1 MSFQLYSFGF
11 NAFNQISGDNSSHL
25 TVAKTCHKH
34 VDKVLFT
41 SWETTIVLDDS
52 NQLVVWGFQP
62 TWFDKIIELKKQI
75 QFIFGDPN
83 QLLGIIDQHQ
93 FVSILGAQTRLVDFC
108 KADNVV
114 YCSQLNSLFILYQ
127 GTVSRYDLDT
137 QKRETLFDN
146 HHIKS
151 ISGSDTHILFST
163 DSFSAPLYGMG
174 SNRLS
179 QLGIDYQQQQ
189 VTEPQIIDYF
199 CGLGVVTDMACGPF
213 HSAVILS
220 GDVYTF
226 GWSKEGRLGSG
237 TEPTEEIISLG
248 IFLDEKDRPV
258 EINAVKVV
266 CGSSHTLVMD
276 DTGRVWSCGSNG
288 YGQLGREELMD
299 HYFRTCFDSRAI
311 SIYAGKW
318 TSFIVQN

>member
-1 MSFQLYSFGF
+1 M
-11 NAFNQISGDNSSHL
+11 
-25 TVAKTCHKH
+25 
-34 VDKVLFT
+34 
-41 SWETTIVLDDS
+41 
-52 NQLVVWGFQP
+52 
-62 TWFDKIIELKKQI
+62 
-75 QFIFGDPN
+75 
-83 QLLGIIDQHQ
+83 GIIDHHQ

-137 QKRETLFDN
+137 QKQNTLLDN

-163 DSFSAPLYGMG
+163 DSFSTPLYGMG

-179 QLGIDYQQQQ
+179 QLGIDYQQQH
-189 VTEPQIIDYF
+189 VTKPQIIDYF

-276 DTGRVWSCGSNG
+276 DTGRVWSCGSSKLMMMFFLKKNVYIYVYICNCINIIVDG
-288 YGQLGREELMD
+288 YGQLGRDELTD
-299 HYFRTCFDSRAI
+299 HYFRICFDSRAI